1 MSNMQ
6 AYESYVKRCAKV
18 RHEPV
23 PYTTYEFEMTKR
35 TAEKVAYEK
44 HVQEMLT
51 TFGSPMQIVMRL
63 DGRYVV
69 RPAPEY
75 KLTEP
80 LGPPVQT

>member
-44 HVQEMLT
+44 HVQEMQYVT
-51 TFGSPMQIVMRL
+51 RWG
-63 DGRYVV
+63 GKYVV